1 MAQRSRVTAFG
12 LLALSAAAAA
22 CRAPGPE
29 VVVYTSEDQVF
40 SEPILRDFEAVTG
53 ITVRAVYDT
62 EEAKGTGVMNRLLS
76 EKDNPQ
82 ADVYW
87 ANEPV
92 RAVLLAQEGVA
103 APYVSPEAK
112 GIPERFKDPA
122 GYWTG
127 FSARARV
134 IMVRT
139 DAGDA
144 PEPSSLL
151 AYTDPAWAG
160 RAVIANP
167 LFGTTAT
174 EMAAF
179 YALRGAGA
187 LDSLL
192 AGMKANR
199 VEVSTSNGESADLV
213 CAGAYAFSVVDS
225 DDAVARAR
233 RGCPVRIV
241 YPDQD
246 EGAMGTL
253 ILPNA
258 VVLIRDG
265 PHPEQARRLIDYLL
279 SPETEARLARS
290 EAAQIPLHGEVEAPE
305 GVRPI
310 ARILSMPVDYD
321 RVARALRR
329 VSPLLERW
337 MER

>member
-1 MAQRSRVTAFG
+1 MAFG
-12 LLALSAAAAA
+12 SLMRTTVLVAASAVWAA
-22 CRAPGPE
+22 CDAPRSE

-40 SEPILRDFEAVTG
+40 SEPILRDFEEESG
-53 ITVRAVYDT
+53 ISVRAVYDT

-87 ANEPV
+87 ANEPI

-103 APYVSPEAK
+103 APYVSPQAM
-112 GIPERFKDPA
+112 GIPERFKDPE

-134 IMVRT
+134 LMVRT
-139 DAGDA
+139 DAGAA
-144 PEPSSLL
+144 PEPTSIL

-174 EMAAF
+174 EMAAID
-179 YALRGAGA
+179 ALRGTEE
-187 LDSLL
+187 LTSLL
-192 AGMKANR
+192 TGMKANG

-213 CAGAYAFSVVDS
+213 CAGAFAFSLVDS
-225 DDAVARAR
+225 DDAMARAR
-233 RGCPVRIV
+233 RGCPVRVV
-241 YPDQD
+241 YPDQY
-246 EGAMGTL
+246 EGGMGTL

-258 VVLIRDG
+258 VVLIRGG
-265 PHPEQARRLIDYLL
+265 PNPQSARSLIDYLL
-279 SPETEARLARS
+279 SARTEEKLARS
-290 EAAQIPLHGEVEAPE
+290 DAAQIPLHPGVEPPA
-305 GVRPI
+305 GVRSMDAI
-310 ARILSMPVDYD
+310 VSMPIDYGE
-321 RVARALRR
+321 VARALRR